1 MKELMKAQWE
11 AARKK
16 AQMQES
22 VANVYDTKIRTF
34 SKSITGG
41 KTWQ

>member
-22 VANVYDTKIRTF
+22 VANVYDTIRTF